1 MSHLRVTFENRQLD
15 PYQLLN
21 LPHPC
26 THDQLEKQF
35 RRKALRFHPDKD
47 GSATA
52 RQAYALLTK
61 CKEAVKGDIIEL
73 RTTSFG
79 GMQQNA
85 REMRAEVHPQA
96 KGVPANFFENSDSA
110 IYRENP
116 FDLGQEISADV
127 RGNRADVSVKRLFEK
142 YDPEEVAQ
150 IFEYNRVKNNKQ
162 LVQREILPFNM
173 TQKSQG
179 TLLAPSSS
187 SVTRAQTQ
195 DYGGLSRLQ
204 DAYIEVEYGRLKPQA
219 APTYNEKARLAEL
232 ERDVDCGPRRAWD
245 QSGYDNA
252 IVQRLM
258 DDNARNEAYVEAYNR
273 RFLRN

>member
-1 MSHLRVTFENRQLD
+1 MSRLRVTYENRQLD
-15 PYQLLN
+15 PYELLK
-21 LPHPC
+21 LPFPC

-52 RQAYALLTK
+52 REAYALLTT
-61 CKEAVKGDIIEL
+61 CKEAVKGDIVEL

-85 REMRAEVHPQA
+85 REMRAETHPQA
-96 KGVPANFFENSDSA
+96 KGVPANFFANSDA
-110 IYRENP
+110 LVYRENP
-116 FDLGQEISADV
+116 FDQSAEIAADV
-127 RGNRADVSVKRLFEK
+127 RANREDVSVRRLFEK
-142 YDPEEVAQ
+142 YDAEEVAQ
-150 IFEYNRVKNNKQ
+150 IFEYNRVKNNRQ
-162 LVQREILPFNM
+162 IVQREIVPFNM
-173 TQKSQG
+173 TQKTQG

-187 SVTRAQTQ
+187 SVTRAQSQ
-195 DYGGLSRLQ
+195 GYGGLSRLQ

-219 APTYNEKARLAEL
+219 PPTHSEKARLAEL

-245 QSGYDNA
+245 AGGYDNT

-258 DDNARNEAYVEAYNR
+258 DDNARNEAYVAEYNR
-273 RFLRN
+273 RYLRN